1 MSKLKSIKANL
12 YNINILT
19 KFNISNIY
27 DEEKSLFYQS
37 LIDTQPLYEGNDFFI
52 LSSKCNKKNINKF
65 NIKKQKLD
73 KNIIFN
79 YILNIS
85 PKYSILME
93 TFFDMIVTK
102 YYLFDNDISNNIKD
116 IISLLILIYRS
127 KSFELFTELRLFIHN
142 NKDTTKYKDFIVFIK
157 HLLQLLCI
165 NI

>member
-1 MSKLKSIKANL
+1 MSALKSIKTNL

-37 LIDTQPLYEGNDFFI
+37 LIDTQPLYEGVDFFI
-52 LSSKCNKKNINKF
+52 LTNKFTKKNIKKF

-79 YILNIS
+79 YTLNVS
-85 PKYSILME
+85 TKYSILIE

-102 YYLFDNDISNNIKD
+102 YYLFDNIQNNIKD
-116 IISLLILIYRS
+116 TISLIILIYRS
-127 KSFELFTELRLFIHN
+127 KSFELFTELRLFMHN
-142 NKDTTKYKDFIVFIK
+142 NKDSKKYKDFIIFIK
-157 HLLQLLCI
+157 HFLQLLEI
-165 NI
+165 QM